1 MIQKRFVRRIV
12 GPSIHRAYTVS
23 TGFHTNAKSSDLCVY
38 QPDGYCIKTAMGLRT
53 ANLDDDQ
60 MTAQLQRLV
69 PINLGSVCVAAL
81 GLMMVVIGILL

>member
-1 MIQKRFVRRIV
+1 MSWLIYPGAIV
-12 GPSIHRAYTVS
+12 TLLGLA
-23 TGFHTNAKSSDLCVY
+23 GL
-38 QPDGYCIKTAMGLRT
+38 GYCIKTAMGLRT

-81 GLMMVVIGILL
+81 GLMMVVIGVLL